1 MSAFDP
7 NRTSKTRRFWIA
19 CKPETPLF
27 STETWFDGALVRVDC
42 KRELTCESEAIFDW
56 ETVANAGMYDHILSL
71 VSPSGLASGPTQMPK
86 FLRIGVH
93 QSNVSGYTSKAW
105 WVRRVGSTVFLKWGA
120 VEVHGVADG
129 RKIYW
134 TLPPRAKTIRCG
146 TMQRAKDY
154 AKTAIARRRSHR
166 YEPLA
171 GNIAI
176 RRRRANRGAELEQA
190 LATILFV
197 DIVRS
202 TEKAAR
208 LGDSRWTQ
216 VMNHYY
222 AAARREL
229 KSLRGKEVV
238 TTGDGLLAT
247 FDAPASGIRC
257 ATAIREAVRTL
268 GLEIRMGLHAGE
280 YKVNGTDVVGLAFHV
295 GARVAAKAR
304 AGEVLVSSA
313 VKDLMSQS
321 GIRFKDRG
329 VHRLKGVPKRWR
341 LYRVEQ

>member
-1 MSAFDP
+1 
-7 NRTSKTRRFWIA
+7 
-19 CKPETPLF
+19 
-27 STETWFDGALVRVDC
+27 
-42 KRELTCESEAIFDW
+42 
-56 ETVANAGMYDHILSL
+56 
-71 VSPSGLASGPTQMPK
+71 MPK

-105 WVRRVGSTVFLKWGA
+105 CIRRVGSTVLLKWGA
-120 VEVHGVADG
+120 VEVHGVGDG
-129 RKIYW
+129 RKVYW
-134 TLPPRAKTIRCG
+134 TIPPRDKTIRCRSV
-146 TMQRAKDY
+146 QRAQDY
-154 AKTAIARRRSHR
+154 AKAAIARRRNHR
-166 YEPLA
+166 YEPLT
-171 GNIAI
+171 GNIAN
-176 RRRRANRGAELEQA
+176 RRRTAVGDTELKQA

-222 AAARREL
+222 AAVRKEL

-247 FDAPASGIRC
+247 FGKPAAGIYC

-268 GLEIRMGLHAGE
+268 GLEIRVGLHAGE
-280 YKVNGTDVVGLAFHV
+280 YKVSGKEVVGLAIHI

-313 VKDLMSQS
+313 VKDLMAQS
-321 GIRFKDRG
+321 SIRFSDRG
-329 VHRLKGVPKRWR
+329 LHQLKGVPQRWR
-341 LYRVEQ
+341 LYRVEH

>member
-1 MSAFDP
+1 
-7 NRTSKTRRFWIA
+7 
-19 CKPETPLF
+19 
-27 STETWFDGALVRVDC
+27 
-42 KRELTCESEAIFDW
+42 
-56 ETVANAGMYDHILSL
+56 
-71 VSPSGLASGPTQMPK
+71 MPK

-105 WVRRVGSTVFLKWGA
+105 CIRRVGSAVFLKWGA
-120 VEVHGVADG
+120 VEVHGAGDG

-134 TLPPRAKTIRCG
+134 TPPPRAKTIRCR
-146 TMQRAKDY
+146 TVQRAKDY
-154 AKTAIARRRSHR
+154 AKAAIARRRNHR
-166 YEPLA
+166 YEPLT
-171 GNIAI
+171 GHIAT
-176 RRRRANRGAELEQA
+176 RRRTANRGAELKQA

-216 VMNHYY
+216 VMSLYY
-222 AAARREL
+222 AAVRKEL
-229 KSLRGKEVV
+229 KTLRGKEVV

-247 FDAPASGIRC
+247 FGAPAAGVRC

-268 GLEIRMGLHAGE
+268 GLEIRVGLHAGE
-280 YKVNGTDVVGLAFHV
+280 YKMSGPEVFGLAFHI

-313 VKDLMSQS
+313 VKDLTSQS
-321 GIRFKDRG
+321 EFRFRDRG
-329 VHRLKGVPKRWR
+329 VHHLKGVPERWR
-341 LYRVEQ
+341 LYRVEH

>member
-1 MSAFDP
+1 M
-7 NRTSKTRRFWIA
+7 
-19 CKPETPLF
+19 
-27 STETWFDGALVRVDC
+27 
-42 KRELTCESEAIFDW
+42 
-56 ETVANAGMYDHILSL
+56 
-71 VSPSGLASGPTQMPK
+71 PTQECLITFLLLAGSNGLSIGCTFMPK

-105 WVRRVGSTVFLKWGA
+105 CIRRVGSTVSLQWGA
-120 VEVHGVADG
+120 VEVHGVGDA
-129 RKIYW
+129 RRIYW
-134 TLPPRAKTIRCG
+134 KLPPRAKTIRCG

-154 AKTAIARRRSHR
+154 AKNAIARRRNHR
-166 YEPLA
+166 YELVA

-176 RRRRANRGAELEQA
+176 RRRTVRRGAELKQA

-216 VMNHYY
+216 VMNLYY
-222 AAARREL
+222 AAVRREL
-229 KSLRGKEVV
+229 KTLRGKEVV

-247 FDAPASGIRC
+247 FGAPVAGVRC
-257 ATAIREAVRTL
+257 ATAIRESVRTL
-268 GLEIRMGLHAGE
+268 GLEIRVGLHAGE
-280 YKVNGTDVVGLAFHV
+280 YRVSGPEVFGLAFHI

-313 VKDLMSQS
+313 VRDLMSQS

-329 VHRLKGVPKRWR
+329 VHQLKGVPERWR
-341 LYRVEQ
+341 LYRVEH